1 MGLYKDLKIQNNENY
16 MKHINTFLDQIVFSY
31 YALFKESEFANLNQ
45 LEYNEFSASIYDIFD
60 KSKNIYDF
68 ILRIKNTIQYINVEY
83 SKKCRQKYTNL
94 LKQLSA
100 LEKYEKNYVHLE

>member
-1 MGLYKDLKIQNNENY
+1 MGLYKELKILNSENY

-31 YALFKESEFANLNQ
+31 YALVKESEFADLQQ
-45 LEYNEFSASIYDIFD
+45 LEYNEFSASVYDIFD

-68 ILRIKNTIQYINVEY
+68 IFRIRNTIEYINAEY
-83 SKKCRQKYTNL
+83 SKTCRRKYTNL
-94 LKQLSA
+94 LKQLNA